1 MRIGVID
8 LGTNSIRF
16 AIYDI
21 QDRKHKPRSILK
33 DRQMLRPGEGVFKT
47 GRLKPAVMKKLM
59 AALKRYSRTAE
70 KKNVDF
76 LEAYATSALREAK
89 NRKPFVK
96 AVKDQ
101 TGIDLHVISGQTEA
115 EWIAKGVLRFEPH
128 LQGRYVLIDIGG
140 GSTELSFCNN
150 RKVLSSI
157 SLPLGA
163 ARLSQLFPMAQIPQ
177 MRKHVQ
183 KVLQRHAQFLHKHKC
198 SFAIGSSGSI
208 RTMVKFSQ
216 KQWLKIKNES
226 RPSISRATLSYWVE
240 NLLQMTDRQIRQL
253 PGMEQKR
260 VDLMIPAAV
269 LLEELILFLNVEK
282 LESTEYSL
290 RDGLVIQ
297 LLEKISRKKA

>member
-21 QDRKHKPRSILK
+21 VSGKNKPKSIFK

-47 GRLKPAVMKKLM
+47 GHLKQAVMKKLIM
-59 AALKRYSRTAE
+59 TLKRYVKLANE
-70 KKNVDF
+70 HEVDF
-76 LEAYATSALREAK
+76 LEAYATSAVREAS
-89 NRKPFVK
+89 NRKDFVK
-96 AVKDQ
+96 AVKKQ
-101 TGIDLHVISGQTEA
+101 TGLDLHIISGQTEA
-115 EWIAKGVLRFEPH
+115 EWIAKGVLKFEPH
-128 LQGRYVLIDIGG
+128 LLGRYVLIDIGG
-140 GSTELSFCNN
+140 GSTELSFCKD

-163 ARLSQLFPMAQIPQ
+163 ARLSQLFSMTHIPD

-183 KVLQRHAQFLHKHKC
+183 KVLKRHHPFLHKHKC
-198 SFAIGSSGSI
+198 DFAIGSSGSI

-216 KQWLKIKNES
+216 KHWVKIKHEN
-226 RPSISRATLSYWVE
+226 RPNISRATLSYWVE
-240 NLLQMTDRQIRQL
+240 NLLQMNDRQIRAL

-269 LLEELILFLNVEK
+269 LLEELIVFLNVGK

-290 RDGLVIQ
+290 RDGLVVQ

>member
-16 AIYDI
+16 AVYDV
-21 QDRKHKPRSILK
+21 QSGKKKPKCIVK

-47 GRLKPAVMKKLM
+47 GHLKRSVMKKLITT
-59 AALKRYSRTAE
+59 LKRYVRSGN

-76 LEAYATSALREAK
+76 MEAYATSALREAS
-89 NRKPFVK
+89 NRADFVK
-96 AVKDQ
+96 TVKKQ
-101 TGIDLHVISGQTEA
+101 TGLNLHVISGQTEA
-115 EWIAKGVLRFEPH
+115 EWIAKGVLKFEEH

-140 GSTELSFCNN
+140 GSTELSFCHN
-150 RKVLSSI
+150 RRVLSSI

-163 ARLSQLFPMAQIPQ
+163 ARLSQMFSRTHIRE
-177 MRKHVQ
+177 MRAHIL
-183 KVLQRHAQFLHKHKC
+183 KVLKRHNKFLHKYKC
-198 SFAIGSSGSI
+198 DFAIGSSGSI

-216 KQWLKIKNES
+216 KHWLRIKHES
-226 RPSISRATLSYWVE
+226 RPNISRATLSYWVE
-240 NLLQMTDRQIRQL
+240 NLLQMSDRQIRAL

-269 LLEELILFLNVEK
+269 LLEEIILFLNVSR

-290 RDGLVIQ
+290 RDGLVVQ
-297 LLEKISRKKA
+297 LIEKISRKKV